1 MNILHKILF
10 ALVVTL
16 ITISCN
22 SGKKQ
27 THPQSKTQDSTRVE
41 QPEFPPLE
49 AEVVEYQ
56 DDEAFGEVIEL
67 EGRQFVPDSFIF
79 RPRNAKVV
87 VKGKYLIM
95 RVDVFSQDLHP
106 FIIFDYPAMT
116 YVTEV
121 GKYGNGPDEF
131 IFGDIIPTTD
141 PDCLCYLME
150 ITRDPGQAL

>member
-27 THPQSKTQDSTRVE
+27 THPQSKTQDSTQVE
-41 QPEFPPLE
+41 QLKLPPLE
-49 AEVVEYQ
+49 SGMVEYQ

-67 EGRQFVPDSFIF
+67 EGKQFVPDSFIF

-87 VKGKYLIM
+87 VKGKYLVM

-106 FIIFDYPAMT
+106 FIIFDYPKMT

-121 GKYGNGPDEF
+121 GK
-131 IFGDIIPTTD
+131 
-141 PDCLCYLME
+141 
-150 ITRDPGQAL
+150 